1 VNHDREILG
10 SAASKPE
17 GNPGPPG
24 LDPMPKPLRDPKPM
38 LDRVIEEWGGHQDLW
53 VFGYGSLIWRPEF
66 GFIEQHPARV
76 HGWHRALKMWSR
88 VNRGTVENPGL
99 VFGLLSGGSCRGMVF
114 RVPAADGLETL
125 GKLWLREMP
134 TGVYDPKWLDCTTP
148 HGSVRA
154 LAFTLS
160 RRSPNFTGNL
170 DDERYRH
177 IFASAVGRYG
187 SSPHRPRLRHRGRHQ
202 PAGGLRHPGRQGER
216 QRQPGADRGDL
227 AEPDDGQG
235 DLHRARPWRARRRRG
250 ARLRAGHGARLPHP

>member
-187 SSPHRPRLRHRGRHQ
+187 SSLDYAQQTLLELRRHSIHDAALARLVKLAEARLSES
-202 PAGGLRHPGRQGER
+202 P
-216 QRQPGADRGDL
+216 DRG
-227 AEPDDGQG
+227 
-235 DLHRARPWRARRRRG
+235 G
-250 ARLRAGHGARLPHP
+250 AAAPVYSATPASHSSTKE

>member
-1 VNHDREILG
+1 ML
-10 SAASKPE
+10 
-17 GNPGPPG
+17 
-24 LDPMPKPLRDPKPM
+24 KPLRDPKPM
-38 LDRVIEEWGGHQDLW
+38 LDRVIAEWGGHQDLW

-125 GKLWLREMP
+125 GRLWLREMP

-177 IFASAVGRYG
+177 IFASAAGRYG
-187 SSPHRPRLRHRGRHQ
+187 SSLDYAQQTLLELRRHSIHDAALARLIK
-202 PAGGLRHPGRQGER
+202 
-216 QRQPGADRGDL
+216 L
-227 AEPDDGQG
+227 AE
-235 DLHRARPWRARRRRG
+235 
-250 ARLRAGHGARLPHP
+250 ARLSESPDCGGAAAPVYPAAPAPDSTTKE